1 MPHKVYQLF
10 LNQLNKCFDKF
21 EFSKEVQLT
30 MKQPKNEIIVNFPV
44 KLSNGDT
51 ELFKGYR
58 IQHNDQL
65 GPFKGGLRFH
75 HEVHLDECKSLAAWM
90 TMKCALQ
97 ELPYGGGKGGI
108 KFNPREYNE
117 DDLRAISR
125 GFSKALFPY
134 IGENVDIPAPDVGS
148 TAQVMDWMNSV
159 YQNMS
164 HNKFSSSFTGKSL
177 ENGGSKGREQAT
189 GLGVAYCVREYFKVN
204 NESME
209 GKTFMVQ
216 GFGNVG
222 SFGAKLLEGMGM
234 KCIGVADHTGHYLLN
249 VENNQFEK
257 VFAHNKENRCLAG
270 ISTDLATPCDRNT
283 FFSNK
288 CDVFVPA
295 ALELQILEEEAK
307 MMNCRMIV
315 EGANGPTDD
324 VADDI
329 LLQRGID
336 VIPDILANSG
346 GVTTSYFEWVQNK
359 SSHYWSEKE
368 VLAKLEDKMVETFH
382 RVWNCAKDN
391 QIDMRTSS
399 FYLAIDRIA
408 KKIASNQK

>member
-10 LNQLNKCFDKF
+10 LNQLDKCFSSF
-21 EFSKEVQLT
+21 NFPKEVELT

-44 KLSNGDT
+44 KLSNGEV

-75 HEVHLDECKSLAAWM
+75 HDVHLDECKSLAAWM
-90 TMKCALQ
+90 TLKCALQ

-125 GFSKALFPY
+125 GFSKALYPY

-148 TAQVMDWMNSV
+148 TAQVMDWMNAV
-159 YQNMS
+159 YQSMS
-164 HNKFSSSFTGKSL
+164 NNKFSSSFTGKSL

-189 GLGVAYCVREYFKVN
+189 GLGVAYCVREYFKVKG
-204 NESME
+204 ESME
-209 GKTFMVQ
+209 GKTFVVQ

-234 KCIGVADHTGHYLLN
+234 KCVGVADHTGHYIVKGN
-249 VENNQFEK
+249 FVDIFDY
-257 VFAHNKENRCLAG
+257 NKKNRSLMG
-270 ISTDLATPCDRNT
+270 ISGDLVESCDRNT
-283 FFSNK
+283 FFQMK
-288 CDVFVPA
+288 CDVFLPA

-307 MMNCRMIV
+307 IMNCRMIV

-324 VADDI
+324 VADSI
-329 LLQRGID
+329 LEERGID

-368 VLAKLEDKMVETFH
+368 VLSKLEEKMVETFH
-382 RVWNCAKDN
+382 RVWKCSKENKVS
-391 QIDMRTSS
+391 MRTAS
-399 FYLAIDRIA
+399 FFLAIDRIA
-408 KKIASNQK
+408 KKMVSQQK